1 MNGSGLHDPLQGVP
15 FVLGRDERQGRIGAH
30 TARIGTFIAVE
41 RPFVILRQHHRQ
53 HLAPRHETHERKFGS
68 GQKILHDHTSLAEL
82 VVQQHVAQR
91 GIGLLH
97 RPGDNDTLSRSQ
109 TIVFQDGGQ
118 RARTNVLRSLPVIVE
133 RPVTGRR
140 NTVPPHQIFCKL
152 LARLDAGRRLRRA
165 ENTKSL
171 LTEAIDDTGHERRFG
186 SYHREVDLFFT
197 SKGKQSLDIGILD
210 RHTLGLT
217 SDTRIA
223 GSAIYLRNLRRT
235 RQRIDDGMFAATAA
249 YD

>member
-1 MNGSGLHDPLQGVP
+1 MRAAA
-15 FVLGRDERQGRIGAH
+15 FVG
-30 TARIGTFIAVE
+30 
-41 RPFVILRQHHRQ
+41 P
-53 HLAPRHETHERKFGS
+53 
-68 GQKILHDHTSLAEL
+68 KI
-82 VVQQHVAQR
+82 
-91 GIGLLH
+91 
-97 RPGDNDTLSRSQ
+97 RS
-109 TIVFQDGGQ
+109 
-118 RARTNVLRSLPVIVE
+118 P
-133 RPVTGRR
+133 
-140 NTVPPHQIFCKL
+140 
-152 LARLDAGRRLRRA
+152 
-165 ENTKSL
+165 
-171 LTEAIDDTGHERRFG
+171 TEAIDYTGHERRFG

>member
-1 MNGSGLHDPLQGVP
+1 MKGHPCI
-15 FVLGRDERQGRIGAH
+15 R
-30 TARIGTFIAVE
+30 FI
-41 RPFVILRQHHRQ
+41 FC
-53 HLAPRHETHERKFGS
+53 
-68 GQKILHDHTSLAEL
+68 D
-82 VVQQHVAQR
+82 
-91 GIGLLH
+91 
-97 RPGDNDTLSRSQ
+97 DNALSRSQ
-109 TIVFQDGGQ
+109 TVVFQDGGQ
-118 RARTNVLRSLPVIVE
+118 RARMNVLRSLPVIVE

-186 SYHREVDLFFT
+186 PHHREVDLFFT

-223 GSAIYLRNLRRT
+223 GGAIYLRNLRRT
-235 RQRIDDGMFAATAA
+235 RQRIDNGMFAATAA